1 MQLKIT
7 DQNASSVALL
17 SFQVWSKVITL
28 HVRHWMTS
36 KTEKQK
42 GLERVLHPAIAPA
55 DFYQSQPAAY
65 IQSGLMKPQ
74 FSAGPLAAHKKGMVS
89 NNEGVKRTFNS
100 MLSLLKNELRF
111 L

>member
-55 DFYQSQPAAY
+55 DF
-65 IQSGLMKPQ
+65 
-74 FSAGPLAAHKKGMVS
+74 
-89 NNEGVKRTFNS
+89 
-100 MLSLLKNELRF
+100 
-111 L
+111 